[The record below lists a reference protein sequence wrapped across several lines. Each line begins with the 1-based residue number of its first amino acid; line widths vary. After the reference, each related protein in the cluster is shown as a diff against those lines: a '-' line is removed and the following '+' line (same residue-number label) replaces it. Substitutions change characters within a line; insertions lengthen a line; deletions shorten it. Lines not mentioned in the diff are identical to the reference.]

1 MKGRGAD
8 LNPKNRF
15 NSLNY
20 SNDPEY
26 DGSDVKVKTD
36 FLTTFQNRYYQQ
48 ITVRIYPLM

>member
-20 SNDPEY
+20 SNDPDY
-26 DGSDVKVKTD
+26 GGSDVKVKTEFFND
-36 FLTTFQNRYYQQ
+36 LSKSVLSTSVTGRRD
-48 ITVRIYPLM
+48 V